1 MSYQRRTLEEL
12 NVLDDFLFHVLASDR
27 EVGVPFCQILLSTLL
42 QRSIGQ
48 IRIVAQHM
56 IPAFTPEH
64 RGIRMDV
71 EVEEFGELQAGGEES
86 ILNIYDL
93 EPHLQRGENLAR
105 HNRFYQAKI
114 DSRYMSSGEDDFSRL
129 PNLYVIT
136 ITNYDPFGRDYMMYT
151 IRNCCQEIPDLEYK
165 DGVQFIY
172 FYTGGYKGGSQEL
185 QELLRYLQSS
195 TERNVT
201 NDIIR
206 KIHGFVNQVKILPEV
221 KQEYMTFEHFI
232 AMKQRAAAE
241 EAAEETARTVRVEVI
256 LDFLQELG
264 EIPAA
269 LKGRLQE
276 EADPEKLREWC
287 RLAGKA
293 RSLKE
298 FQEQMEKA

>member
-1 MSYQRRTLEEL
+1 M
-12 NVLDDFLFHVLASDR
+12 
-27 EVGVPFCQILLSTLL
+27 
-42 QRSIGQ
+42 
-48 IRIVAQHM
+48 
-56 IPAFTPEH
+56 
-64 RGIRMDV
+64 
-71 EVEEFGELQAGGEES
+71 
-86 ILNIYDL
+86 
-93 EPHLQRGENLAR
+93 
-105 HNRFYQAKI
+105 
-114 DSRYMSSGEDDFSRL
+114 
-129 PNLYVIT
+129 
-136 ITNYDPFGRDYMMYT
+136 
-151 IRNCCQEIPDLEYK
+151 
-165 DGVQFIY
+165 
-172 FYTGGYKGGSQEL
+172 
-185 QELLRYLQSS
+185 
-195 TERNVT
+195 T

-241 EAAEETARTVRVEVI
+241 EAAEETARMVRVEVI

-298 FQEQMEKA
+298 FQEQMEEA